1 MYLEN
6 IYVVLS
12 LCIFNRTTDQSKCK
26 NVKLEEHLFYVVTG
40 GDKEI
45 ERRLINNK
53 FELMLL

>member
-12 LCIFNRTTDQSKCK
+12 LCIFNSTTDQSKCK
-26 NVKLEEHLFYVVTG
+26 NVKLEEHLCYVVTG

-45 ERRLINNK
+45 KARLLNNK
-53 FELMLL
+53 FELILL